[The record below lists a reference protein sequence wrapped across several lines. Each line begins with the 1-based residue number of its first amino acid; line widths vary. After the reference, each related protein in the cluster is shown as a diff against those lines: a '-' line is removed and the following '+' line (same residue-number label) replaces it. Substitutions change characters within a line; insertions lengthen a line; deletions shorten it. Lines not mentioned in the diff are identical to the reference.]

1 MKPRTF
7 SLPSVLGHGNQD
19 DENEVEE
26 RRRASEGSH
35 PSNTTTGTIQDSRGG
50 RSINPKRNSR
60 SNSMPQDTEL
70 VREVACDDG
79 SKLRNSLTKSTPDLL
94 PETNINQ
101 KAANNVLASEN
112 TLDSN
117 LTLRDRSDSSYIPLE
132 YESER

>member
-1 MKPRTF
+1 MPNI
-7 SLPSVLGHGNQD
+7 LGEGNQ

-26 RRRASEGSH
+26 KRRASEGSH
-35 PSNTTTGTIQDSRGG
+35 PSNTSTAANRGQQDSRACTSGYIQ
-50 RSINPKRNSR
+50 RRNTR
-60 SNSMPQDTEL
+60 SNSMPPKDTDL

-101 KAANNVLASEN
+101 KAANNILASEN